1 LGLYVEMYKTYFLDH
16 VVVEA
21 FPTMPEKIQ
30 HAFHIFALRCKTPS
44 AREPTSLF
52 DYQYINQNMQYMG

>member
-1 LGLYVEMYKTYFLDH
+1 LLDH

-21 FPTMPEKIQ
+21 FPTMPI
-30 HAFHIFALRCKTPS
+30 
-44 AREPTSLF
+44 LF